1 MAAPPYASSST
12 TSASGSAPI
21 DPDAAD
27 LFPPLRTQDVLAC
40 QFSAWY
46 PLYKRVSPKATVIRP
61 IPHQAD
67 FLDYLES
74 DGLFLP
80 EGSGPMGLSEL
91 SDSEDEDDGPA
102 DPSASSSDSDD
113 DNEPVRQYS
122 FPHLDT
128 EIRAVLDRYDGAV
141 FPKLNWSSPQD
152 AAWMI
157 PGQSLKCQTPADVYL
172 LLKSSD
178 FISHDLDHAF
188 DDCVDYPPPASA
200 ATSTSSVP
208 APELDEEALARLT
221 ISSAPSDDAPVPAST
236 RKSRPY
242 TFELVLKKWF
252 DMPGSQQW
260 RCFVR
265 DNRLLGI
272 SQRDTTFYDFL
283 QSPSTQQDLRERITR
298 FWEED
303 IQPKAPLS
311 SYVIDVYLTRD
322 ASRVF
327 LVDLNPYAP
336 RTDPLLFTYASLLA
350 LSLSPPAAP
359 ELRLIASAS
368 EGASSLPR
376 YSHNRYPKDVVEMS
390 EGQSVAEFAR
400 EWMGRVAEAAAE
412 KEGEGEGEE
421 DERDGRLQ
429 LKMDR
434 YIDQFAAMFEHF
446 FVLRDVDAMPDV
458 LSSTLRQFFKSARPS
473 PTQIGGRADW

>member
-1 MAAPPYASSST
+1 MSTPPYASALT
-12 TSASGSAPI
+12 ASASGSTSTV
-21 DPDAAD
+21 PDAAD

-40 QFSAWY
+40 QFSSWY

-61 IPHQAD
+61 IPHAND
-67 FLDYLES
+67 FLEYLES

-91 SDSEDEDDGPA
+91 SDSEDEADLPA

-113 DNEPVRQYS
+113 DEPVRQFS
-122 FPHLDT
+122 FPHLDR
-128 EIRAVLDRYDGAV
+128 EIRAVLGRYDGAV

-188 DDCVDYPPPASA
+188 DDCVDCPPHPSA
-200 ATSTSSVP
+200 PPLVSSTP
-208 APELDEEALARLT
+208 EPELDEEALARLT
-221 ISSAPSDDAPVPAST
+221 ISSAPSARAPGPEPA
-236 RKSRPY
+236 RKPRPY

-283 QSPSTQQDLRERITR
+283 QAETTQQDLRDRIAR

-303 IQPKAPLS
+303 IRDKAPLT

-327 LVDLNPYAP
+327 LVDLNPYAQ
-336 RTDPLLFTYASLLA
+336 RTDPLLFTYSALHALA
-350 LSLSPPAAP
+350 LAPPPVP
-359 ELRLIASAS
+359 ELRLIASAAD
-368 EGASSLPR
+368 GASSMPR

-412 KEGEGEGEE
+412 KEGGEDGEGEKE
-421 DERDGRLQ
+421 HAGGAKGKKVDRDAIGR
-429 LKMDR
+429 
-434 YIDQFAAMFEHF
+434 
-446 FVLRDVDAMPDV
+446 
-458 LSSTLRQFFKSARPS
+458 
-473 PTQIGGRADW
+473 